1 VTLDRR
7 TFLDCLDD
15 YCSGVLDAN
24 RKRAVEDFLEAHP
37 EERETL
43 RRHQALLGTLGRWEH
58 PKAPEALRRRVM
70 ESLRAQLLEAD
81 APAIPTPDFAPPE
94 APPPAA
100 RAQRPI
106 VLWPRYLL
114 RAAAVLVI
122 TLVGW
127 QLYHLSRQEAER
139 PASARIPSGARILA
153 SATEAYLVDEKVSA
167 ADRLAPEEGSWFV
180 EEYSPTAGT
189 ISAGDVWRVSDSPP
203 PQQPQE
209 ISRGDARY
217 YSYGHYERFDTAS
230 APRPEA
236 PALTA
241 ASSPEV
247 SGDQIKSKRGAEVL
261 WDSHAG
267 VSRDK
272 APAAAAPP
280 PPAGPSVLSAG
291 RPIADFDAPDEV
303 VQQPETPRDAV
314 LARERG
320 REARLGAARIEPAPS
335 SSFSAMEG
343 QQIEPVF
350 RAEAAQPLLEE
361 KMARAGAFG
370 AVSPK
375 PTPLPSAVPQVPRQ
389 RLPASAPSPRPE
401 IALGMKSR
409 AISEKDEMPPSKPT
423 LSPTPPSSP
432 PSLHFASAQ
441 EVPGAERSDL
451 AQLHPI
457 VHTLGGEVLEIRQ
470 FGDHPFLRIRLEG
483 AENVRKLE
491 GLLHAQGWQ
500 TANAKL
506 VSGLRKPSRAQT
518 MQQVYFLPESPQL
531 LDDSSL
537 STTPTQVIMGGII
550 RDEKHT
556 LQAARMLSDA
566 PPAPA
571 STSSSAFGHARSSSR
586 LVIIEIEH

>member
-1 VTLDRR
+1 MTLDRR
-7 TFLDCLDD
+7 TFLDWMDD
-15 YCSGVLDAN
+15 YCSGNLDAN
-24 RKRAVEDFLEAHP
+24 RKQAVEDFLEAHP

-43 RRHQALLGTLGRWEH
+43 RRHQALLGALGRWEH
-58 PKAPEALRRRVM
+58 PKAPEILHRRVM
-70 ESLRAQLLEAD
+70 ESLRAQPLEAD
-81 APAIPTPDFAPPE
+81 APASPAPDFAPPE

-100 RAQRPI
+100 RAKRPI

-127 QLYHLSRQEAER
+127 QLYHLSRQEAEQ

-153 SATEAYLVDEKVSA
+153 TATEAYLVDEKVSA
-167 ADRLAPEEGSWFV
+167 ADRLAPEKESWSI
-180 EEYSPTAGT
+180 EEYSPKAGT
-189 ISAGDVWRVSDSPP
+189 ISAGDIWWQTDSPAP
-203 PQQPQE
+203 RQLQE
-209 ISRGDARY
+209 TSRGDARD
-217 YSYGHYERFDTAS
+217 YGYYERFDTAS
-230 APRPEA
+230 APQPEA

-241 ASSPEV
+241 TSSPDV
-247 SGDQIKSKRGAEVL
+247 SGDPIKSKRGAAEVL

-280 PPAGPSVLSAG
+280 PPAGPSAFFAG
-291 RPIADFDAPDEV
+291 RPDADFDAPDEV
-303 VQQPETPRDAV
+303 VQQPQTPRDAV
-314 LARERG
+314 PARERG
-320 REARLGAARIEPAPS
+320 REARLGAARVEPAPS
-335 SSFSAMEG
+335 SSFPTLEG

-361 KMARAGAFG
+361 KMARADALS
-370 AVSPK
+370 APLHQ
-375 PTPLPSAVPQVPRQ
+375 PTRTPSAVPQAPRQ

-401 IALGMKSR
+401 IASGMKSR
-409 AISEKDEMPPSKPT
+409 AIAEKDEMPPSKPT
-423 LSPTPPSSP
+423 LSPAPPSSP
-432 PSLHFASAQ
+432 PSLRFASAQ
-441 EVPGAERSDL
+441 EVPRAERSDL

-483 AENVRKLE
+483 TENVHKLE
-491 GLLHAQGWQ
+491 EHLHAQGWR
-500 TANAKL
+500 TANANR

-518 MQQVYFLPESPQL
+518 TQQVYFLPESPQP

-550 RDEKHT
+550 RDEKQT
-556 LQAARMLSDA
+556 LRAAKMLSDA

-586 LVIIEIEH
+586 LVILEIEH